1 MKAFTTALA
10 ATLLAATCLTA
21 AAHGDAKAKHGGIV
35 QMAAD
40 VVYELVPQP
49 TGAALYVVDHDKPV
63 DTAKMTGK
71 LTVLNGTQKTEAAL
85 MPAGG
90 NKLEATGLT
99 VATGA
104 KVVASITSAEG
115 KTATVRFSVK

>member
-1 MKAFTTALA
+1 MNTFTTALA
-10 ATLLAATCLTA
+10 ATLLAAACLTA
-21 AAHGDAKAKHGGIV
+21 VAHGNAKAKHGGIV
-35 QMAAD
+35 QTAAD
-40 VVYELVPQP
+40 VVYELVPEP

-63 DTAKMTGK
+63 DTAQMTGK

-85 MPAGG
+85 KPAGS
-90 NKLEATGLT
+90 NKLEAIGLT
-99 VATGA
+99 VSAGA